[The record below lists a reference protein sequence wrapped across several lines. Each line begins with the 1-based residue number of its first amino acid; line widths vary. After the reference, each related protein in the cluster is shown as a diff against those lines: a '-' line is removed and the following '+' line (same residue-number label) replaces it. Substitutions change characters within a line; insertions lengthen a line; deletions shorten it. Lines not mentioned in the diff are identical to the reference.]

1 MVQLLLLLLF
11 LGLQLLLMSGEPAA
25 CGSGLLGSQV
35 QGLVFLALVEFPEVF
50 FLSLVNNSEDSG
62 DRLANDSYL
71 GELGC
76 GAACHFGD
84 PKLGQ
89 FHLQIVQL
97 FQQLLLLLAA
107 QVPSLNLGHFSIVH
121 G

>member
-1 MVQLLLLLLF
+1 MVWGF
-11 LGLQLLLMSGEPAA
+11 
-25 CGSGLLGSQV
+25 
-35 QGLVFLALVEFPEVF
+35 VFLALVEFPEVF

-71 GELGC
+71 GELGR

-107 QVPSLNLGHFSIVH
+107 QVPSLNLGHFGVVH

>member
-1 MVQLLLLLLF
+1 M
-11 LGLQLLLMSGEPAA
+11 AH
-25 CGSGLLGSQV
+25 GSSLLGSQV
-35 QGLVFLALVEFPEVF
+35 QGLVFLASVEFPEVF
-50 FLSLVNNSEDSG
+50 FLSLFNNSEDSG
-62 DRLANDSYL
+62 DGFANNSYL
-71 GELGC
+71 GELGRS
-76 GAACHFGD
+76 AACHFDD

-107 QVPSLNLGHFSIVH
+107 QVPSLKLGHFSIVH

>member
-1 MVQLLLLLLF
+1 MA
-11 LGLQLLLMSGEPAA
+11 LQGMPYSLTTVVGQGQSRGNGSRGQGREGEAPSWDLKAH
-25 CGSGLLGSQV
+25 LH
-35 QGLVFLALVEFPEVF
+35 
-50 FLSLVNNSEDSG
+50 
-62 DRLANDSYL
+62 L
-71 GELGC
+71 GELGR

-107 QVPSLNLGHFSIVH
+107 QVPSLNLGRQ
-121 G
+121 